1 MLVPLL
7 PPGGNVDVSDGCY
20 YERRGWQE
28 VVSGRLGEACRQRA
42 RAVVV
47 NDVVGD
53 NVTSPK

>member
-28 VVSGRLGEACRQRA
+28 VVSGRLGEACRR
-42 RAVVV
+42 RVRVVV
-47 NDVVGD
+47 VDDVIGD
-53 NVTSPK
+53 GMAGPM